1 MSSSKNIYIYIR
13 YVFNMFDFRLQKKY
27 VWFQDFCTN
36 IIQKTLC
43 TCSICLII
51 KNLYFSE
58 YFLFLWQMG
67 VLLKKKKNIFMY
79 DMWYSMCTLLWF
91 PVFWPTVKICYV
103 CTGIPFWLANWKIIL
118 VDVYGN
124 RVLAGCHINY
134 SWKSSKI
141 FKIGM
146 NMTV

>member
-1 MSSSKNIYIYIR
+1 MVPYFYWIQILDKKKFQDYNIRYMSSSKKKNIYIYIR

-67 VLLKKKKNIFMY
+67 VLLKKKKTY
-79 DMWYSMCTLLWF
+79 LCT
-91 PVFWPTVKICYV
+91 IRDIV
-103 CTGIPFWLANWKIIL
+103 CVLY
-118 VDVYGN
+118 YGFQCFDPQ
-124 RVLAGCHINY
+124 L
-134 SWKSSKI
+134 KSVMFVQEFLFGWQMGRSYR
-141 FKIGM
+141 
-146 NMTV
+146 